1 MTTSVQLFR
10 ALHTP
15 SPLLVL
21 PNAWDVGSARL
32 FEAAGAPAIAT
43 TSAGVAWASGPPA
56 DNRMPI
62 GTRHALARAL
72 ARVIQVPISID
83 VEAGYSDDATAVA
96 ENVAPLLDLGIA
108 GINIEDGSDAPEVLE
123 RKLAAIRDRVARSGG
138 DLFVNVRTDVYL
150 RGLVAPAAQVAE
162 TLQRAARYRAAG
174 ADGLFVPA
182 LALPASIEAIC
193 QAAAMPVNVMAWRGL
208 PGREALAA
216 LGVSRLSAGS
226 GLAQVVWARA
236 EALARDFLRTGD
248 SAPFT
253 VDTKPHG
260 ELQDLF
266 PDA

>member
-15 SPLLVL
+15 APLLVL

-43 TSAGVAWASGPPA
+43 TSAGVAWASGHRD

-62 GTRHALARAL
+62 GTVHALAREL
-72 ARVIQVPISID
+72 ARVIRVPISID
-83 VEAGYSDDATAVA
+83 VEAGYSDDPAAVA

-108 GINIEDGSDAPEVLE
+108 GINIEDGSNAPEVLE
-123 RKLAAIRDRVARSGG
+123 RKLAAIRDRVARSGS

-150 RGLVAPAAQVAE
+150 RGLVAPDEQVAE
-162 TLQRAARYRAAG
+162 TLRRAARYRAAG

-182 LALPASIEAIC
+182 LVLPASIEAIC
-193 QAAAMPVNVMAWRGL
+193 QRAAMPVNVMAWGGL

-253 VDTKPHG
+253 EGTKPHA
-260 ELQDLF
+260 ELQGLF
-266 PDA
+266 ADT